1 MHNFTYS
8 KDGLLLTE
16 SFEGMR
22 LTAYHDTGGVLTIG
36 YGHTG
41 KDVVIGLTITP
52 AEADRLL
59 LGDVRHA
66 SDVVNRLVTWP
77 GLMQTEFDA
86 LVDFSFNAG
95 CGAFAGST
103 LLKDLNMGKL
113 AEAAAQFEAW
123 DHVGGMV
130 VAGLLRRRIAEEKLF
145 GSVEAA

>member
-1 MHNFTYS
+1 MPLIKT
-8 KDGLLLTE
+8 
-16 SFEGMR
+16 R
-22 LTAYHDTGGVLTIG
+22 LRH
-36 YGHTG
+36 
-41 KDVVIGLTITP
+41 
-52 AEADRLL
+52 DRLL